1 MEAKFFLNDRVIW
14 KNTVWSTT
22 TSVVNILSVLT
33 IGVTLAMKSY
43 PLFTAVPLVLTWGD
57 KTVTGNTR
65 QTTLMLS
72 EG

>member
-1 MEAKFFLNDRVIW
+1 METKLFLNDRVIW
-14 KNTVWSTT
+14 EKAVWSTV
-22 TSVVNILSVLT
+22 TSAVNILSVLT

-43 PLFTAVPLVLTWGD
+43 PLFTAVPLVLTWCD

-65 QTTLMLS
+65 RTTLMLS

>member
-1 MEAKFFLNDRVIW
+1 MEKRCVEHTA
-14 KNTVWSTT
+14 

-33 IGVTLAMKSY
+33 IGVTLAMKSCA
-43 PLFTAVPLVLTWGD
+43 LFTAVPLVLTWCD